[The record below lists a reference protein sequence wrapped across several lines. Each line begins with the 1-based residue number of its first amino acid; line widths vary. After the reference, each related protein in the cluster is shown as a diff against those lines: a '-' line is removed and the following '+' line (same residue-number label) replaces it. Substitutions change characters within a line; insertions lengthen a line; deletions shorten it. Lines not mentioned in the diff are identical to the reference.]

1 MAGNLKLLVSV
12 SKLGLKEEPHLPMLS
27 DPDLLEKRLLL
38 LSDTR
43 ASKTTVIVHDLEVRT
58 WKEPGVFV

>member
-43 ASKTTVIVHDLEVRT
+43 ASKTTVVHDLEVRT
-58 WKEPGVFV
+58 WKEPGVFA